1 MLDRKRSHRFTN
13 TLTQAIET
21 IVLALNVRIRKVCL
35 GRKGTNAR
43 YIVRPLVF
51 SPRECMA
58 KTKKTTKK
66 TSKRWWRP
74 ESGPSVSFFR
84 HGQFVLVDF
93 LYRPDR
99 VKAIKAIATSR
110 YNAEDKGW
118 RIAIS
123 DYHRALALP
132 EFAGVGVLEGVYL
145 LEEPPLE
152 MEEALQCLRNN
163 PFGVAERAIAGA
175 PVGVIVRLAD
185 EAKRLKIVA
194 RIGHPAYRILQ
205 RLPSAVFCALDKA
218 YTLPA
223 CELASFVKRCRDKNI
238 LFAIEEHAGAV
249 LKETAPARQSLEK
262 EPTSATDRE
271 LEEALLTPFV
281 ATCSEGT
288 CCFEPRGFT
297 REQLKLAFPGLRRQ
311 QGKPVVL
318 NEREIIQLAGRISS
332 LPFPIWL
339 SRDVHSFISSR
350 REEII
355 GQIGRGAVVLED
367 SAADLLGSSC
377 LWKTVESG
385 RGALLINGS
394 INQEVRTL
402 ISDLFRDELGASFP
416 DSKDDLLLEVPDSKL
431 LSIKQEV
438 DRLCADYGEAPFP
451 VSQSLERLL
460 SDCGGRVRLLE
471 QARFYAGLED
481 IACDEIRGLAPD
493 ESKRL
498 FPHQRVAVSWL
509 MKTPYA
515 FLGDDM
521 GLGKT
526 LSVLSYFWSLRNTD
540 DYSLLLVVCPN
551 SLSRNWAREV
561 AMWFPGL
568 RVHTLSG
575 DKKAKAWNLRLL
587 SNKSTAC
594 DVLILNY
601 EAVRLDYVTPEVEAL
616 VCDQKTLLCLDESQR
631 IKNPSG
637 KTFKAVNQIASAC
650 DRRVLLSGTPTPKD
664 VSDIWAQMRIADGG
678 LRLGRSYYRWLSK
691 VAELGTEF
699 SKYAVKKFRDE
710 EVRESI
716 HRVHEVML
724 RRRKEH
730 VVNLPAKTFSLRE
743 VELQG
748 TQLERYNEI
757 REGLMLRMRS
767 LSGEQFV
774 REITNI
780 LEEYLRAVQVASNP
794 RLIDP
799 QWTGEPAKFLEL
811 DELVREVVD
820 EQRQKMVIWTN
831 YLGNIKEL
839 CDRYKSYGA
848 APFSGEVSAADRE
861 KTVRAFQEESTPSLL
876 VAVPAAGGV
885 GITLTAAQT
894 AVYLEKTWNAEHWM
908 QSVDRIHRIGQT
920 GTVNIISLVGCKV
933 DEIIHW
939 NLRRKEKGQAETL
952 GDYADS
958 NSQGMLVAG
967 ISREELMDA
976 LMV

>member
-1 MLDRKRSHRFTN
+1 MT
-13 TLTQAIET
+13 
-21 IVLALNVRIRKVCL
+21 
-35 GRKGTNAR
+35 
-43 YIVRPLVF
+43 
-51 SPRECMA
+51 

-66 TSKRWWRP
+66 TSKRWWRQ
-74 ESGPSVSFFR
+74 ESGPTVSFFR
-84 HGQFVLVDF
+84 YGQFVLVDF

-110 YNAEDKGW
+110 YNADEKSW

-123 DYHRALALP
+123 DYSRVIALP
-132 EFAGVGVLEGVYL
+132 EFAGVGVLEGVYPL
-145 LEEPPLE
+145 TEPPLD
-152 MEEALQCLRNN
+152 MGEAVQCLRNN
-163 PFGVAERAIAGA
+163 PFGVPERAIAGA
-175 PVGVIVRLAD
+175 PVGVIVRLED
-185 EAKRLKIVA
+185 NAKRLKVVA
-194 RIGHPAYRILQ
+194 RVGQPAYRILQ
-205 RLPSAVFCALDKA
+205 RLSSAVFCSLDKA

-223 CELASFVKRCRDKNI
+223 SELSSFVKRCRDKNI

-249 LKETAPARQSLEK
+249 LKETAPSRQSLER
-262 EPTSATDRE
+262 EPNRATARE
-271 LEEALLTPFV
+271 LKEALLTPFV
-281 ATCSEGT
+281 ATSSEAPY
-288 CCFEPRGFT
+288 CFEPRGFT
-297 REQLKLAFPGLRRQ
+297 REQFRLAFPGFRRQ
-311 QGKPVVL
+311 QEKPVVL
-318 NEREIIQLAGRISS
+318 NERELIHLAGRISS
-332 LPFPIWL
+332 LPFPVWL
-339 SRDVHSFISSR
+339 TRDVHSFISTR
-350 REEII
+350 REEIV
-355 GQIGRGAVVLED
+355 GRIGRGAVVLED
-367 SAADLLGSSC
+367 CAADLLDSSC
-377 LWKTVESG
+377 LWKTVDSG
-385 RGALLINGS
+385 RGALLINS
-394 INQEVRTL
+394 AINQELRGPIIDV
-402 ISDLFRDELGASFP
+402 FREELGGSYP
-416 DSKDDLLLEVPDSKL
+416 DSKSDLLLEVPDSKL

-438 DRLCADYGEAPFP
+438 DRICADHNEKPFP
-451 VSQSLERLL
+451 VSQSVERLL
-460 SDCGGRVRLLE
+460 SDCGDRLRHLE
-471 QARFYAGLED
+471 QARYYAGLED
-481 IACDEIRGLAPD
+481 IACNEIKGLQPE

-526 LSVLSYFWSLRNTD
+526 LSVLSYFWTLRNTD

-568 RVHTLSG
+568 KVHTLSG

-587 SNKSTAC
+587 SNKSASC

-616 VCDQKTLLCLDESQR
+616 VSDQKTLLCLDESQR

-637 KTFKAVNQIASAC
+637 KTFKAVNQVASAC

-678 LRLGRSYYRWLSK
+678 LRLGRSYYKWLSK

-699 SKYAVKKFRDE
+699 SKYAVKKFREE
-710 EVRESI
+710 EVRETI

-757 REGLMLRMRS
+757 REGLVLRMRS

-799 QWTGEPAKFLEL
+799 QWAGEPAKFVEL

-839 CDRYKSYGA
+839 CERYKSSGA
-848 APFSGEVSAADRE
+848 APFSGEVSASERE

-952 GDYADS
+952 GDYAGS
-958 NSQGMLVAG
+958 NSQEMFAAG
-967 ISREELMDA
+967 ISREELIDA
-976 LMV
+976 LTP